1 MIRVA
6 ISSAVFRDLFGSFP
20 TPVAVVTTTAADGTP
35 RGFTCN
41 AFSAISADPPLL
53 LVCVDRRSRTLHALR
68 SSKGFAVHVL
78 GDGGQAISEL
88 FAERSDHKFA
98 GLAWRPSAVAGGA
111 PVLLEGTR
119 AHAECTV
126 ERIVEAGDHSVVI
139 GLVENAE
146 VLARDPLLYQRRSYA
161 VWPGVPTPV
170 R

>member
-1 MIRVA
+1 MAV
-6 ISSAVFRDLFGSFP
+6 SSAVFRDLFGSFP
-20 TPVAVVTTTAADGTP
+20 TAVAVVTTVDADGEP

-41 AFSAISADPPLL
+41 AFSAISAEPPLL

-68 SSKGFAVHVL
+68 SSKGFVLHVL
-78 GDGGQAISEL
+78 GDGGQATSEL
-88 FAERSDHKFA
+88 FAGRSEHKFA
-98 GLAWRPSAVAGGA
+98 GLPWRPSEVARGA
-111 PVLLEGTR
+111 PVLSGTTR

-139 GLVENAE
+139 GLVGHAE
-146 VLARDPLLYQRRSYA
+146 VADLDPLLYQRRSYA